1 MKLSLLREKLNQKYH
16 FNFPPLTLEES
27 HHLDQIKVI
36 GITGSKGKSTT
47 AYLLHKY
54 MEKMHLSHQVYC
66 SISEGSEQGNINKR
80 IGVDVPLKSDKKIF
94 FILEELKDKPV
105 EYLIL
110 EVSERA
116 IFDQIT
122 DDIDFELKV
131 LTNILKKHNK
141 MEFNEAQ
148 YVALKLSFLKN
159 SKDNIIGLTEDVTKE
174 MIETVTK
181 QNGTK
186 PIIYSTRF
194 LAKRKN
200 VMEQDI
206 KYVLYE
212 ISQKLEGFRF
222 QILQDNKPYA
232 YQTNL
237 LFKHNALNLACL
249 IAIIDTLGIY
259 NQVGLSDMLKQ
270 IQILAR
276 EETFQYD
283 GRMILVGTSLIPVL
297 EELSAMQ
304 KENIIKGKIIV
315 VTGSPG
321 LGFAKWK
328 TNEYDVEERKT
339 SRKFAMQYAKEYA
352 DKVYITEADSAATP
366 FSVIASELVSFLD
379 DTIPCVVEK
388 DRYLAIQKAILEA
401 EENDVIYVAGRGN
414 RALLY
419 DQQNTSRY
427 FNDLEVVKEII
438 ERKKENGTIND
449 K

>member
-16 FNFPPLTLEES
+16 FNLPVLTAEERG
-27 HHLDQIKVI
+27 HLDQIKVI

-54 MEKMHLSHQVYC
+54 MEKLHIVHQVYC
-66 SISEGSEQGNINKR
+66 SISEGSEQGNINKS
-80 IGVDVPLKSDKKIF
+80 IAVDVPLKSDKKIF
-94 FILEELKDKPV
+94 SILEELKNKPV

-116 IFDQIT
+116 IYDQIT
-122 DDIDFELKV
+122 DEIDFELKV
-131 LTNILKKHNK
+131 LTNILKRHNTI
-141 MEFNEAQ
+141 EFSEDE

-159 SKDNIIGLTEDVTKE
+159 SKYNIIGLTEDVTKE

-181 QNGTK
+181 QNRMH
-186 PIIYSTRF
+186 PIIYSSRF
-194 LAKRKN
+194 IAKAKK

-206 KYVLYE
+206 KYLLYD
-212 ISQKLEGFRF
+212 INQKLEGFSF
-222 QILQDNKPYA
+222 HILQDNKTYT

-259 NQVGLSDMLKQ
+259 NQVMLYDMFKH

-276 EETFQYD
+276 EEVFQYD
-283 GRMILVGTSLIPVL
+283 GRMIFVGTSLVPVL
-297 EELSAMQ
+297 EELKAMQ
-304 KENIIKGKIIV
+304 QEKLIKGKIIV

-321 LGFAKWK
+321 LGFVKWRA
-328 TNEYDVEERKT
+328 NAYDVEERKK
-339 SRKFAMQYAKEYA
+339 SRKFAMQYVKAYA
-352 DKVYITEADSAATP
+352 DQVYITEADSAATP
-366 FSVIASELVSFLD
+366 FSVISKELVSLLND
-379 DTIPCVVEK
+379 DIPCVIEK
-388 DRYLAIQKAILEA
+388 NRYLAIQKAMIEA
-401 EENDVIYVAGRGN
+401 EENDVIYIAGRGN

-419 DQQNTSRY
+419 DQEKVSRY
-427 FNDLEVVKEII
+427 FNDLEVVKEIL
-438 ERKKENGTIND
+438 ERKKENGYIKD

>member
-16 FNFPPLTLEES
+16 FNLPVLTEEERCN
-27 HHLDQIKVI
+27 LDQIKVI

-54 MEKMHLSHQVYC
+54 MEKMYIHHQVYC
-66 SISEGSEQGNINKR
+66 SISEGSEQGNINKN
-80 IGVDVPLKSDKKIF
+80 IAVDVPLKSEKKVF
-94 FILEELKDKPV
+94 SILEELKDRPV

-116 IFDQIT
+116 IYDQIT
-122 DDIDFELKV
+122 DAIDFELKV
-131 LTNILKKHNK
+131 LTNILKKHNE
-141 MEFNEAQ
+141 MEFSEDQ

-159 SKDNIIGLTEDVTKE
+159 SRYNIIGLTEDVTKE

-181 QNGTK
+181 QNRAK

-206 KYVLYE
+206 KYVLYD
-212 ISQKLEGFRF
+212 ITQKLEGFRF
-222 QILQDNKPYA
+222 HILQNNKAYA

-237 LFKHNALNLACL
+237 LFKHNALNLTCF

-259 NQVGLSDMLKQ
+259 NQVILYDMLKH

-276 EETFQYD
+276 EEAFQYD
-283 GRMILVGTSLIPVL
+283 GKMILVGTSLVPVL
-297 EELSAMQ
+297 EELKEMK

-315 VTGSPG
+315 VMGSPG
-321 LGFAKWK
+321 LGFVKWR
-328 TNEYDVEERKT
+328 TNKYDAEERKT
-339 SRKFAMQYAKEYA
+339 SRKFAMQYAKRYA

-366 FSVIASELVSFLD
+366 FSVISAELVSFLD

-388 DRYLAIQKAILEA
+388 DRYLAIQKAIEEA

-438 ERKKENGTIND
+438 ERKKENGNIKD